1 MGICDAK
8 LPLSNFLRKQ
18 KSIRF
23 CPVVR
28 ELRSMKL
35 SASATV
41 FCMVWLAS
49 TVAADGLIQLKY
61 NNPGLTVD
69 LGVGLWAWPVPCDA
83 DGDGDF
89 DLIVSSPDK
98 PSNGIWLF
106 ENVTGDTAVLKMP
119 IFKP

>member
-1 MGICDAK
+1 
-8 LPLSNFLRKQ
+8 
-18 KSIRF
+18 
-23 CPVVR
+23 
-28 ELRSMKL
+28 MKL

-89 DLIVSSPDK
+89 DLIVSCPDT

-106 ENVTGDTAVLKMP
+106 ENVTGVAHSEAIK
-119 IFKP
+119 